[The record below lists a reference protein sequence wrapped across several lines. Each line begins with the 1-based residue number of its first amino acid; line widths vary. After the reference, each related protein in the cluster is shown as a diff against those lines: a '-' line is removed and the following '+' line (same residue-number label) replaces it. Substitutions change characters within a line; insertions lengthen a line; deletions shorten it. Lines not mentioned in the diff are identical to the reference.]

1 MGWHETALRVRFHE
15 IDEYGIAW
23 HGHHLAW
30 FEVGRTDLV
39 RRFDL
44 TPTVLRREGLLVPIV
59 RLEVDYRE
67 PARADEE
74 LLILTSL
81 EPPRTAALTFLSEV
95 RRQSDRHLLARG
107 RTSQVPIRESGELLY
122 RLPPT
127 IAARV
132 EAMAAYLAEP
142 AQSNPR

>member
-15 IDEYGIAW
+15 IDEYGFAW
-23 HGHHLAW
+23 HGHHLSW

-44 TPTVLRREGLLVPIV
+44 TPTILRQEGLLVPIV

-81 EPPRTAALTFLSEV
+81 EPPRTAALTFLSEI
-95 RRQSDRHLLARG
+95 RRQKDRHLLAQG
-107 RTSQVPIRESGELLY
+107 RTTQVPIRNSGELLY

-127 IAARV
+127 IATRV
-132 EAMAAYLAEP
+132 QAMAAYLAESDRLDP
-142 AQSNPR
+142 P